1 MELGSVTLKRI
12 GFFCFPIK
20 HSIHTPTHAGTK
32 LELRRLAQA
41 DSLAWA
47 GGHGRARS
55 MPQHRRSYLL
65 RNYAKCTEDLRFH
78 HADTV
83 PADSMLVRQGT
94 SHWKAGRVRSGERS
108 ADPLD
113 HTETCCLGHAA
124 SETCCLGHAASE
136 TCCLNVSKMITSKIT
151 SKMMCMQLADTTPAC
166 FTSYTQMLRSYA
178 VDLATLQEA

>member
-1 MELGSVTLKRI
+1 MDG
-12 GFFCFPIK
+12 
-20 HSIHTPTHAGTK
+20 SIHRYVYVHTLPPTHAGTK

-65 RNYAKCTEDLRFH
+65 RNYATCTEDLRFH

-124 SETCCLGHAASE
+124 SETCCL
-136 TCCLNVSKMITSKIT
+136 NVSKMITSKMITSKIT